1 MVFTFTSLKKNITTL
16 LALLWAV
23 NLQAQ
28 EIPLVVK
35 PDSVNMLSVDTLQK
49 PKQDSAKVQADDT
62 LRTTKNKWDIFP
74 IVYYTPET
82 QFAFGV
88 KAIYVQKFAG
98 STAKDRPTSYPLT
111 FTYTTQKQIIVNANA
126 DIWKRHNAV
135 HMQGWLGYSIYPYFF
150 YGIGNDTQ
158 EEAEEEFTSR
168 IFDAYAQYEQKVFG
182 NVYVGGRYEFRRET
196 IPTVTEDGL
205 LAEGDILGS
214 SGTRAS
220 GIGPVMSYDTRDH
233 LYYPRNGAFHQVSY
247 LVFAKAFGS
256 ESNFSRYRLD
266 LRKYISLKRSVLA
279 GQAYFNFTTGS
290 TPFQY
295 LSYLGGGN
303 VLRGFLE
310 ARYRDRHAMV
320 YQLEY
325 RAPLFK
331 RMGIVGF
338 AATGQVVSSLKDYNF
353 NDQHLAAGGGLRY
366 RLNPEG
372 MNIRMDVAVSKA
384 GNYIYFSVNEA
395 F

>member
-1 MVFTFTSLKKNITTL
+1 MAQETPPPLPPDSLQVVHKDTVTILKKDT
-16 LALLWAV
+16 V
-23 NLQAQ
+23 Q
-28 EIPLVVK
+28 
-35 PDSVNMLSVDTLQK
+35 TLQ
-49 PKQDSAKVQADDT
+49 DDT
-62 LRTTKNKWDIFP
+62 LKATKNKWDIFP
-74 IVYYTPET
+74 FVYYTPET
-82 QFAFGV
+82 QFAFGL

-111 FTYTTQKQIIVNANA
+111 LTYTTQKQIIVNANA
-126 DIWKRHNAV
+126 DIWKQHNAV

-168 IFDAYAQYEQKVFG
+168 IFDAYAQYEKKVFG
-182 NVYVGGRYEFRRET
+182 NVYVGGRYEFRNET
-196 IPTVTEDGL
+196 IPTVTE
-205 LAEGDILGS
+205 EGELIKGEIAGS
-214 SGTRAS
+214 KGTRAS
-220 GIGPVMSYDTRDH
+220 GLGPVMSYDTRDH
-233 LYYPRNGAFHQVSY
+233 LYYPRKGAFHQVSY
-247 LVFAKAFGS
+247 LLFNKALGS

-266 LRKYISLKRSVLA
+266 LRKYIGIKRSVLA
-279 GQAYFNFTTGS
+279 GQAFYNFTTGD

-320 YQLEY
+320 YQVEY
-325 RAPLFK
+325 RMPLFK
-331 RMGIVGF
+331 RMGLVGF
-338 AATGQVVSSLKDYNF
+338 AATGQVVHSLKDYSF
-353 NDQHLAAGGGLRY
+353 NDQHLAAGSGLRY

-372 MNIRMDVAVSKA
+372 MNVRMDVAVSKA
-384 GNYIYFSVNEA
+384 GNYVYFSVNEA